1 MDDREKIEERLRK
14 KEQEILAL
22 EDRLRVARVY
32 VQALHD
38 VLKLLEGAV
47 SSPPLSPIAPG
58 NTEKVLRSGSA
69 VAQARQ
75 VILKRGQP
83 VHISALLEELGKDSS
98 RESRASLASSLA
110 AYVRRG
116 EIFTRPAP
124 NTFGLVE
131 LGHKPVRE
139 DEDDQPPPGF
149 GSIRRDLESPPPPP
163 PAPDEEMP
171 F

>member
-1 MDDREKIEERLRK
+1 MDDRKKIMERLRK
-14 KEQEILAL
+14 KEQEIQLL
-22 EDRLRVARVY
+22 EDRLRAARVY

-38 VLKLLEGAV
+38 VLKLLEGDV
-47 SSPPLSPIAPG
+47 PSSPPSPTAPG
-58 NTEKVLRSGSA
+58 STESVLRSGSA
-69 VAQARQ
+69 VAQARHA
-75 VILKRGQP
+75 ILRRGGP

-124 NTFGLVE
+124 NTFGLIE
-131 LGHKPVRE
+131 LGHKTVVE
-139 DEDDQPPPGF
+139 NEDDQPPPGF
-149 GSIRRDLESPPPPP
+149 GSIRRAPPPPSP
-163 PAPDEEMP
+163 EPDEDIP